1 EPELAHH
8 IGAIQPA
15 AVSTSIIA
23 DSATIDAVAAA
34 SDHQVTEC
42 ATKRTTLWDLLKEW
56 PILAC
61 CIATITTSGVE
72 GALEPALPIYMRD
85 KFGSGPVVI
94 SLVFISYF
102 VPDIVVSP
110 IAGKYT
116 SSQRVLDRLAPFGRF
131 TFIIVASVLL
141 AVAVAC
147 LGVTTSIAGLVV
159 NLVFGGMLGG
169 VAVVPIL
176 SIMGEHV
183 ERMGGDAY
191 AKVYALFNIAFSV
204 GVIIVPT
211 IVPPI
216 MSAIGFAATMGV
228 ISAILVL
235 GAIIL
240 AVHPTPIAD
249 VYTGESLG
257 WAMGIAFSGCTL
269 RKLGEPVL
277 GGANYEAVG
286 VHAIAKFVGVITTVD
301 YLFLLLIETSQ
312 SKLASL
318 SRIGSSNDL
327 RLCLREKPSATGSI
341 SVLIRHAKDATT
353 SQAIMPPS
361 APNVSPGADYAA
373 DSILTGDAEADMASM
388 YSDMEMLSAKPTLPI
403 YMRNK
408 YDSSTDILNVIIM
421 LILSTMGEQT
431 ERIGGDAVSSII
443 VPTTMP
449 PIMNAVGFA
458 ATMDIIA
465 SIIVAGAIILAI
477 LPSTVLSKHS
487 RATYAGEN
495 ALSFL
500 QLIPV

>member
-1 EPELAHH
+1 MAVLIVSTLAIFVDTVVYGIIVPFLPNMLQDRLGMSPSTNGLLFGCFGIGIFVGSPLSAYVSDRWNIRKWPMIFGLLSLGAATVLFALSNAYWELIVARLAQGISSGITWSVGLGMIADVYQGESLGWAMGIAFSGYTLGYLGGPVFGGAIYSAGGVHAIAIFVGSITAVDLIFRLLLVEPKHSKSASALHTGSETNLVLDRNEDQFAADIDNACVAGKSVEEPELAHH

-116 SSQRVLDRLAPFGRF
+116 SSQSVLDKLAPFGRF

-147 LGVTTSIAGLVV
+147 LGATTSIAGLVV

-183 ERMGGDAY
+183 ERMGGNAY

-240 AVHPTPIAD
+240 AVHPTRMLMKHGRAA
-249 VYTGESLG
+249 YLG
-257 WAMGIAFSGCTL
+257 
-269 RKLGEPVL
+269 K
-277 GGANYEAVG
+277 
-286 VHAIAKFVGVITTVD
+286 
-301 YLFLLLIETSQ
+301 
-312 SKLASL
+312 
-318 SRIGSSNDL
+318 
-327 RLCLREKPSATGSI
+327 
-341 SVLIRHAKDATT
+341 
-353 SQAIMPPS
+353 
-361 APNVSPGADYAA
+361 
-373 DSILTGDAEADMASM
+373 
-388 YSDMEMLSAKPTLPI
+388 
-403 YMRNK
+403 
-408 YDSSTDILNVIIM
+408 
-421 LILSTMGEQT
+421 
-431 ERIGGDAVSSII
+431 
-443 VPTTMP
+443 
-449 PIMNAVGFA
+449 
-458 ATMDIIA
+458 
-465 SIIVAGAIILAI
+465 
-477 LPSTVLSKHS
+477 
-487 RATYAGEN
+487 N
-495 ALSFL
+495 ALPFL
-500 QLIPV
+500 